1 MVLCLGGKPSQTS
14 AGVSVGAG
22 VVIISQSECN
32 LPPDAQWFLG
42 TSKSRISTASRGTFS
57 FSNTLVI
64 PSTILR
70 LASSSLPGHMFTITV
85 GIEFLTVLPRLPFID
100 ITVPPSPSEDGFLE
114 FYSEEHRTRQPDS
127 NEPVANPDAVR
138 VEDAVQR
145 LPL

>member
-32 LPPDAQWFLG
+32 LPPDAQWFFG

-57 FSNTLVI
+57 FSKTLVI

-70 LASSSLPGHMFTITV
+70 LASSSLPGHMFTMTV
-85 GIEFLTVLPRLPFID
+85 GMELPSFLPRFHPID
-100 ITVPPSPSEDGFLE
+100 MVLSDHPGSLACDYL
-114 FYSEEHRTRQPDS
+114 DS
-127 NEPVANPDAVR
+127 LMTGARHQTLKEKFF
-138 VEDAVQR
+138 
-145 LPL
+145 